1 MRSRGCVSCTPDCAQ
16 YWESYDKFGLW
27 KDRTIMAHCV
37 HSDARERSAIRQAGV
52 VVAHCPD
59 SNINLC
65 AASRRCGRC

>member
-1 MRSRGCVSCTPDCAQ
+1 MGALAPPDCAQ

-27 KDRTIMAHCV
+27 KSHTVMAHCI
-37 HSDARERSAIRQAGV
+37 HSDERERTAIREAGV

-65 AASRRCGRC
+65 SGIALCAKC